1 MNGHAKDVSVDPRRR
16 SDGKAKNHHR
26 RENREDAPWRS
37 MCGVQC
43 DQMTGI
49 VSRAGAVAGDM
60 STDGTGTGNGA

>member
-1 MNGHAKDVSVDPRRR
+1 MTPGAGETARPRIITAEKIVRM
-16 SDGKAKNHHR
+16 HR
-26 RENREDAPWRS
+26 
-37 MCGVQC
+37 GVQC